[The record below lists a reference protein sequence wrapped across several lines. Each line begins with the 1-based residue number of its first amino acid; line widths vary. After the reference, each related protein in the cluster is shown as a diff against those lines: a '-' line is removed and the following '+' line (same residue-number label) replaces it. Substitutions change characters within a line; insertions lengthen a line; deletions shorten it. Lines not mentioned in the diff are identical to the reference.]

1 MVASEKLEYIQ
12 KFADTL
18 KNGLFSSRDTTSGA
32 IKYAYELIETLKIED
47 RFVAYTAL
55 HVVLNSVSEDIIKL
69 AK

>member
-12 KFADTL
+12 KFSDSL
-18 KNGLFSSRDTTSGA
+18 KNGLFSSRDTTTEA

-69 AK
+69 SR